1 MTNYNYV
8 QILNAFDRIEQ
19 NIGTLLVNNRDIFKL
34 LWFEDWDINPYDM
47 DIDDSL
53 IEDMLTQYD
62 DIRRINPN
70 CRVFFEPFVA
80 EPETTQRAQIR
91 IFPMEVNPVDIYEAK
106 IFIQVDIIVNLAV
119 NKFKN
124 GRRMNALA
132 SEIIKALN
140 GQEIG
145 LTYQLELL
153 DQPLMLYQFKSDY
166 WGYSLF
172 FRTGVTS
179 SGI

>member
-1 MTNYNYV
+1 MINSNYV

-19 NIGTLLVNNRDIFKL
+19 NIGALLIANRDIFKL
-34 LWFEDWDINPYDM
+34 LWFEDWDINPYEM
-47 DIDDSL
+47 DIDDAV
-53 IEDMLTQYD
+53 IEDMITQYT
-62 DIRRINPN
+62 DIRKTNSN
-70 CRVFFEPFVA
+70 CRVFFEPFVV
-80 EPETTQRAQIR
+80 EPETVQRSQIR
-91 IFPMEVNPVDIYEAK
+91 IFPMQVTPVDIYEAT
-106 IFIQVDIIVNLAV
+106 IDIQVDIIVNLAV

-132 SEIIKALN
+132 SEVIKALN

-145 LTYQLELL
+145 LTHRLELL
-153 DQPLMLYQFKSDY
+153 SLPLVLYQFKSDY
-166 WGYSLF
+166 WGYNLF